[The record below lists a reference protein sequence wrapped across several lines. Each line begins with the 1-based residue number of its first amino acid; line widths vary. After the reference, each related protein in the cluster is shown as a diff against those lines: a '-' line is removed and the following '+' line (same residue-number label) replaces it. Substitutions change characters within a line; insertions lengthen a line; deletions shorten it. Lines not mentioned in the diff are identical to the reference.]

1 MLRVMSEET
10 TETTGSTPDGGNGI
24 PGPRLRRLKINKFR
38 NVRPTE
44 LVFDDE
50 WNVLLGKNGTG
61 KTTLLELI
69 AATIRGDLTAF
80 EGVDYDLEAEISFGS
95 VEVKWSVKTSEQ
107 CNIPAQVEGLPGI
120 VRSAQRRFHAELS
133 GGGLGSGSL
142 TGDERGIDGFRG
154 SRAISLAGGSS
165 PFLLML
171 LLGFPNLSIGTPR
184 FDQATRAAAQ
194 SGDVQRFDEILTFF
208 QQISPNGRLY
218 LSTSSSKRALASPE
232 LVSAFG
238 GSLQS
243 ADERISTEH
252 QNLPFLHTFVE
263 LCGFSSA
270 SLHLELLQRDASEK
284 VPLAIFGRPSFLFR
298 RHNDEELREEHLSFG
313 QKRLLSFLYYLTLSN
328 PVVADELVDGLHYD
342 WISACVEAC
351 EGRQKFFASQNPLL
365 VDHMGFKTRES
376 VKSRFI
382 RCSLDGDEM
391 VWENFTDEEAD
402 DFFVAYR
409 TGIQA
414 VSEVLRQKGLW

>member
-1 MLRVMSEET
+1 MSDET
-10 TETTGSTPDGGNGI
+10 TETTGSTPEGGNGI

-44 LVFDDE
+44 LVFDEE

-69 AATIRGDLTAF
+69 AATIRGDLEAF
-80 EGVDYDLEAEISFGS
+80 EGVDYDLEAELSFGA
-95 VEVKWSVKTSEQ
+95 VDVKWSVKNAEPSAVPERV
-107 CNIPAQVEGLPGI
+107 AGLPAI
-120 VRSAQRRFHAELS
+120 VHSAKRRFHAELFAPD
-133 GGGLGSGSL
+133 LGNR
-142 TGDERGIDGFRG
+142 TFIGDDRGIDGLHG
-154 SRAISLAGGSS
+154 TRAISPAGGSAL
-165 PFLLML
+165 FAVMV
-171 LLGFPNLSIGTPR
+171 LLGYHASSKEHWFR
-184 FDQATRAAAQ
+184 KAARAASRSA
-194 SGDVQRFDEILTFF
+194 DVLRFDEILTHF
-208 QQISPNGRLY
+208 QRISPNENMT
-218 LSTSSSKRALASPE
+218 LSTDVTGRSLASPE
-232 LVSAFG
+232 LVQAFG
-238 GSLQS
+238 DSIWS
-243 ADERISTEH
+243 ADERISVEH
-252 QNLPFLHTFVE
+252 TNLPFLRRFVD
-263 LCGFSSA
+263 LCGFANA
-270 SLHLELLQRDASEK
+270 SLHFELLKRTTFEDDIYA
-284 VPLAIFGRPSFLFR
+284 LYGRPSFLFR
-298 RHNDEELREEHLSFG
+298 RKNGDELREQHLSFG

-365 VDHMGFKTRES
+365 VDHMGFETRES

>member
-1 MLRVMSEET
+1 MSDATPET
-10 TETTGSTPDGGNGI
+10 TAQAPDDGNGI

-69 AATIRGDLTAF
+69 AATIRGDLEAF
-80 EGVDYDLEAEISFGS
+80 DNVEYDLEADLSFGD
-95 VEVKWSVKTSEQ
+95 VEVKWTCKDSLNKDNPNDFLSTVIHSVERRFRAE
-107 CNIPAQVEGLPGI
+107 IALPG
-120 VRSAQRRFHAELS
+120 VASHV
-133 GGGLGSGSL
+133 L
-142 TGDERGIDGFRG
+142 TGDERGIDGYHRRSHL
-154 SRAISLAGGSS
+154 SRAGGSA
-165 PFLLML
+165 PFAFML
-171 LLGFPNLSIGTPR
+171 LIASVVRKKQQDTPGL
-184 FDQATRAAAQ
+184 QAASM
-194 SGDVQRFDEILTFF
+194 SGDAQRFDEILTFF
-208 QQISPNGRLY
+208 QRISPNGDLT
-218 LSTSSSKRALASPE
+218 LSNPPIIQSTLASDE
-232 LVSAFG
+232 LANAFVK
-238 GSLQS
+238 SLRYS
-243 ADERISTEH
+243 DERVSIEH
-252 QNLPFLHTFVE
+252 QDLPFLRRFVE
-263 LCGFSSA
+263 LCGLSSA

-298 RHNDEELREEHLSFG
+298 RHNGEELREQHLSFG
-313 QKRLLSFLYYLTLSN
+313 QKRLLSFLYYLTISN

-342 WISACVEAC
+342 WISACVEAT

-365 VDHMGFKTRES
+365 VDHMGFKTREA

-382 RCSLDGDEM
+382 RCSLEGDEM
-391 VWENFTDEEAD
+391 IWQNFTDEEAD

>member
-1 MLRVMSEET
+1 MLRAMSDATPET
-10 TETTGSTPDGGNGI
+10 TTSTPDGGNGI

-69 AATIRGDLTAF
+69 AATIRGDLMAF
-80 EGVDYDLEAEISFGS
+80 DNVEYDLEAELSFGDI
-95 VEVKWSVKTSEQ
+95 EVRWSVKDSLNTGVPERVDLLSS
-107 CNIPAQVEGLPGI
+107 IIHSVE
-120 VRSAQRRFHAELS
+120 RRFRAELS
-133 GGGLGSGSL
+133 GAGQEQRLF
-142 TGDERGIDGFRG
+142 TGDERGIDRFHQVSAL
-154 SRAISLAGGSS
+154 SRAGASA

-171 LLGFPNLSIGTPR
+171 ALGFPDVSIKERWFNKGT
-184 FDQATRAAAQ
+184 AAASV

-208 QQISPNGRLY
+208 ERISPRGDVA
-218 LSTSSSKRALASPE
+218 LSTDISRITLASPE
-232 LVSAFG
+232 IVEAFRD
-238 GSLQS
+238 SIHS
-243 ADERISTEH
+243 KDERISVEH
-252 QNLPFLHTFVE
+252 QNLPFLRRFVE
-263 LCGFSSA
+263 LAGFASA

-284 VPLAIFGRPSFLFR
+284 EPHAVFGRPSFLFR
-298 RHNDEELREEHLSFG
+298 RHNGEELREQHLSFG
-313 QKRLLSFLYYLTLSN
+313 QKRLLSFLYYLTIST

-342 WISACVEAC
+342 WISACVE
-351 EGRQKFFASQNPLL
+351 ETRGRQKFFASQNPLL
-365 VDHMGFKTRES
+365 VDHMGFKSREA

-382 RCSLDGDEM
+382 RCSLEGDEM
-391 VWENFTDEEAD
+391 IWQNFTDEEAD